1 MQVKQ
6 AKDYFKN
13 DLITQ
18 FFVQPEPF
26 GQSGWTIGVAGR
38 KDQQSFINTALNKI
52 KVYTSLDTAYK
63 EIKGIID
70 RDFTLSVGVAE
81 VDNFSLTKSK

>member
-13 DLITQ
+13 DLLIEITDERA
-18 FFVQPEPF
+18 VEAE
-26 GQSGWTIGVAGR
+26 GWTITLHG
-38 KDQQSFINTALNKI
+38 KKHQSWQIKTALDKV
-52 KVYTSLDTAYK
+52 KVYNSLDTAYK

-70 RDFTLSVGVAE
+70 RDFTLSVGVTEA
-81 VDNFSLTKSK
+81 DNFSLTKSK

>member
-13 DLITQ
+13 DLIVE
-18 FFVQPEPF
+18 FFVKPEAS
-26 GQSGWTIGVAGR
+26 QAGWTIGITGK
-38 KDQQSFINTALNKI
+38 KDQQWFIHTALNKV

-70 RDFTLSVGVAE
+70 RDFTLLVGVTEA
-81 VDNFSLTKSK
+81 DNFSLTKSK

>member
-13 DLITQ
+13 DLIVEL
-18 FFVQPEPF
+18 FLQPEPF
-26 GQSGWTIGVAGR
+26 GQVGWTIGVAGK
-38 KDQQSFINTALNKI
+38 KDQQWFIKTALDKV

-63 EIKGIID
+63 EIKGIIG
-70 RDFTLSVGVAE
+70 RDFTLSVGVTEA
-81 VDNFSLTKSK
+81 DNFSLTKSK